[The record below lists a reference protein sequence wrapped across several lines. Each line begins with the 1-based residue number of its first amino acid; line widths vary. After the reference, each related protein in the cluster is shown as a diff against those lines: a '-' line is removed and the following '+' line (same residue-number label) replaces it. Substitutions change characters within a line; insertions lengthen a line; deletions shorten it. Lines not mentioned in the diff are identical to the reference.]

1 MNEAQMIELA
11 DMMET
16 VMLEDAA
23 EAQERDTLL
32 REQIAEENAADEA
45 AEAQERAEAASADW
59 MDNRLLD
66 PEFRE
71 EMLDICG
78 GF

>member
-23 EAQERDTLL
+23 AEAANDTLL

-66 PEFRE
+66 PEFYA
-71 EMLDICG
+71 EMRDITG
-78 GF
+78 L